1 MTCESKFIIP
11 SGPDQPVEILER
23 GPDLYCPVCST
34 HIEAEG
40 VDAGD
45 KCRCMNC
52 EAKFVIPEDRTTAFE
67 ILERGKSSVQKDAP
81 RMKVASAP
89 ATRSSSTSS
98 SPEAGE
104 QAPEEASADTAVS
117 TGNLKVPSTGG
128 AAMRTIVVHAPRKKS
143 GGAMLLVVLIL
154 GAAGVF
160 GYMKFMGGD
169 DGAAKEKPED
179 GPNVVK
185 RVNPPPRPVAPVQP
199 VVPGEEEVDDSIPF
213 DTSLAD
219 IGTFEMTEKKKQR
232 GLAFLK
238 SGKLATREAAYTAF
252 RSLGEDYKET
262 YTELL
267 GQARVHHLAL
277 LGQKADSLSSGPQAP
292 PDFENA
298 HRAWKVAADAALEMI
313 RTNWRTTSPDGFREK
328 HQEMEGAL
336 DKARELYKAL
346 VPSLKSSGGQA
357 MDALQELA
365 GVFTE
370 FAVELAWC
378 ADKDPV
384 QPDITDLVAEARGS
398 DGKEEVPE
406 SLLGRSRVQFAA
418 ADAIGKGN
426 DGLNRGTAGYRSFAA
441 LLNERRVAL
450 GLKALRLDDSL
461 IAASET
467 HSGDM
472 LFQNYFAHNSSDG
485 TKPGERA
492 KAAGFAGR
500 LTGAC
505 IYRKSAEVNAAY
517 QAWWQTPGFRAAM
530 YADEP
535 DVMGLGNAETYWTLN
550 IGSSG
555 S

>member
-1 MTCESKFIIP
+1 MTCDSKFIIP
-11 SGPDQPVEILER
+11 ASPDQPVEILER

-40 VDAGD
+40 VGPGD
-45 KCRCMNC
+45 KCRCMHC
-52 EAKFVIPEDRTTAFE
+52 GAKFLIPQDNTSPFE

-89 ATRSSSTSS
+89 VIPSSSSAAAAAEPVEQAATKTATR
-98 SPEAGE
+98 A
-104 QAPEEASADTAVS
+104 
-117 TGNLKVPSTGG
+117 GNLKVPATGG
-128 AAMRTIVVHAPRKKS
+128 AAMRTVVVHAPRKKS
-143 GGAMLLVVLIL
+143 GGGMIWVMLIL
-154 GAAGVF
+154 CGAGVF

-169 DGAAKEKPED
+169 DTGKENTEGESK
-179 GPNVVK
+179 VVK
-185 RVNPPPRPVAPVQP
+185 RVTIPSRPVAPVQP
-199 VVPGEEEVDDSIPF
+199 VVPEEEEFDESTPF

-219 IGTFEMTEKKKQR
+219 LGTFEMTEKKKQR
-232 GLAFLK
+232 GLDFLK

-252 RSLGEDYKET
+252 RSLGEEYHET
-262 YTELL
+262 YAELL

-277 LGQKADSLSSGPQAP
+277 LGKKADSLSSGPQAP

-298 HRAWKVAADAALEMI
+298 HSAWKAAADAALEMI
-313 RTNWRTTSPDGFREK
+313 RTNWRTTAPDGFQAK
-328 HQEMEGAL
+328 HEEMEGAL
-336 DKARELYKAL
+336 DQARELYKAL
-346 VPSLKSSGGQA
+346 IPSMKSSGGQA

-365 GVFTE
+365 EVFTE

-384 QPDITDLVAEARGS
+384 QPDITELVAEARGS

-426 DGLNRGTAGYRSFAA
+426 DALNRGTAGYRSFAA
-441 LLNERRVAL
+441 MLNERRVAL
-450 GLKALRLDDSL
+450 GLKALRLEDSL

-492 KAAGFAGR
+492 KAAGFTGR
-500 LTGAC
+500 LTGAY
-505 IYRKSAEVNAAY
+505 IYRKSADVNAAY
-517 QAWWQTPGFRAAM
+517 QAWWYTPGFRAAM
-530 YADEP
+530 YAGEP

-555 S
+555 K